1 MYEFL
6 YGKIDELT
14 PAKLILDVNGVGYDL
29 NISLNTFSALQG
41 KEAAKV
47 YVVENIREDAWVLFG
62 FCSKMERELFLLLT
76 SVSGIGGSS
85 ARMMLS
91 ALTPAE
97 LSQAISGED
106 ERILTTIKG
115 IGKRSAQR
123 IIVELKDKVGS
134 MENGAVLSAGA
145 AKTAK
150 NPSLLK
156 REEEAVQALTMLGF
170 PPVPSKKVVVEI
182 IETHP
187 DTKVEDIIK
196 QALKRL

>member
-47 YVVENIREDAWVLFG
+47 YVVENIREAAWVLFG